1 MAVTVNINDKKWEIP
16 QRVTIEEWKDLQQW
30 EFENQAHWPWIVSTI
45 SSFDASEFSNAD
57 PDSMQLFIG
66 FLIAACNKRTLKVQ
80 PDFNELKFGQ
90 FVDLDCFLALGV
102 EKNITQILEILGV
115 DTPWADEALAVIDQY
130 VRWRTTIYKQYS
142 QLFGLNDQRADLPND
157 DDVMYNPKEVARGWY
172 MVIMELASNNILHMD
187 AVTEEPLQKTLTFLQ
202 IQKELKIKEANE
214 ARKITNK
221 KI

>member
-16 QRVTIEEWKDLQQW
+16 TRVTIEEWKDLQQW
-30 EFENQAHWPWIVSTI
+30 EFTNQGHWPWIVSAI
-45 SSFDASEFSNAD
+45 SSFDAKEFDGAD

-80 PDFNELKFGQ
+80 PDFNQLKFGQ

-102 EKNITQILEILGV
+102 EKNILQILEVLGV

-130 VRWRTTIYKQYS
+130 LKWRATIYKQYA
-142 QLFGLNDQRADLPND
+142 QLFGLDNKDGLPND
-157 DDVMYNPKEVARGWY
+157 DALYDPKEVARGWY
-172 MVIMELASNNILHMD
+172 MVIMELADNNILKMD
-187 AVTEEPLQKTLTFLQ
+187 EVTEEPLQKTLTFLQ
-202 IQKELKIKEANE
+202 IQKEIKIKEAME

-221 KI
+221 K

>member
-16 QRVTIEEWKDLQQW
+16 TRVTIEEWRDLQQW
-30 EFENQAHWPWIVSTI
+30 EFTNQAHWPWIVSTI
-45 SSFDASEFSNAD
+45 SSFDAKEFDNAD

-80 PDFNELKFGQ
+80 PDFNQLKFGQ

-102 EKNITQILEILGV
+102 EKNIAQILEILEV

-130 VRWRTTIYKQYS
+130 LKWRATIYKQYS
-142 QLFGLNDQRADLPND
+142 QLFGLNNKEGLPND
-157 DDVMYNPKEVARGWY
+157 DELYDPKEVARGWY
-172 MVIMELASNNILHMD
+172 MVIMELADNNILRMD
-187 AVTEEPLQKTLTFLQ
+187 EVTEEPLQKTLTFLQ
-202 IQKELKIKEANE
+202 IQKELKIKEAME

-221 KI
+221 KL

>member
-16 QRVTIEEWKDLQQW
+16 TRVTIEEWKDLQQW
-30 EFENQAHWPWIVSTI
+30 EFTNQGHWPWIVSAI
-45 SSFDASEFSNAD
+45 SSFDAKEFDGAD

-80 PDFNELKFGQ
+80 PDFNQLKFGQ

-102 EKNITQILEILGV
+102 EKNILQILEVLGV

-130 VRWRTTIYKQYS
+130 IKWRTTVYKQYS
-142 QLFGLNDQRADLPND
+142 DLFGLNSKDGLPD
-157 DDVMYNPKEVARGWY
+157 DGEMYDPKEVSRGWY
-172 MVIMELASNNILHMD
+172 LVICELTNWDVLKMDQVTDQPLHQIL
-187 AVTEEPLQKTLTFLQ
+187 TYLQ
-202 IQKELKIKEANE
+202 IKKEKDTKEAME

-221 KI
+221 KK

>member
-16 QRVTIEEWKDLQQW
+16 TRVTIEEWRDLQQW
-30 EFENQAHWPWIVSTI
+30 EFTNQAHWPWIVSTI
-45 SSFDASEFSNAD
+45 SSFDAREFDNAD

-80 PDFNELKFGQ
+80 PDFNQLKFGQ

-130 VRWRTTIYKQYS
+130 LKWRATIYKQYS
-142 QLFGLNDQRADLPND
+142 QLFGLNNKDGLPND
-157 DDVMYNPKEVARGWY
+157 DEFYDPKEVARGWY
-172 MVIMELASNNILHMD
+172 MVIMELADNNILRMD
-187 AVTEEPLQKTLTFLQ
+187 EVTEEPLQKTLTFLQ
-202 IQKELKIKEANE
+202 IQKEIKIKEAME

-221 KI
+221 KL

>member
-16 QRVTIEEWKDLQQW
+16 TRVTIEEWRDLQQW
-30 EFENQAHWPWIVSTI
+30 EFTNQAHWPWIVSTI
-45 SSFDASEFSNAD
+45 SSFDAKEFDNAD

-80 PDFNELKFGQ
+80 PDFNQLKFGQ

-102 EKNITQILEILGV
+102 EKNIAQILETLGV

-130 VRWRTTIYKQYS
+130 LKWRATIYKQYS
-142 QLFGLNDQRADLPND
+142 QLFGLNNKEGLPND
-157 DDVMYNPKEVARGWY
+157 DELYDPKEVARGWY
-172 MVIMELASNNILHMD
+172 MVIMELADNNILRMD
-187 AVTEEPLQKTLTFLQ
+187 EVTEEPLQKTLTFLQ
-202 IQKELKIKEANE
+202 IQKEIKIKEAME

-221 KI
+221 KL

>member
-16 QRVTIEEWKDLQQW
+16 TRVTIEEWKDLQQW
-30 EFENQAHWPWIVSTI
+30 EFTNQAHWPWIVSTI
-45 SSFDASEFSNAD
+45 SSFDAREFDNAD

-80 PDFNELKFGQ
+80 PDFNQLKFGQ

-102 EKNITQILEILGV
+102 EKNIAQILEILGV

-130 VRWRTTIYKQYS
+130 LKWRATIYKQYS
-142 QLFGLNDQRADLPND
+142 QLFGLNNKDGLPND
-157 DDVMYNPKEVARGWY
+157 DEFYDPKEVARGWY
-172 MVIMELASNNILHMD
+172 MVIMELADNNILRMD
-187 AVTEEPLQKTLTFLQ
+187 EVTEEPLQKTLTFLQ
-202 IQKELKIKEANE
+202 IQKELKIKEAQE

-221 KI
+221 KL

>member
-16 QRVTIEEWKDLQQW
+16 TRVTIEEWRDLQQW
-30 EFENQAHWPWIVSTI
+30 EFTNQAHWPWIVSTI
-45 SSFDASEFSNAD
+45 SSFDAREFDNAD

-80 PDFNELKFGQ
+80 PDFNQLKFGQ

-102 EKNITQILEILGV
+102 EKNIAQILETLGV

-130 VRWRTTIYKQYS
+130 LKWRATIYKQYS
-142 QLFGLNDQRADLPND
+142 QLFGLNNKEGLPND
-157 DDVMYNPKEVARGWY
+157 DEFYDPKEVARGWY
-172 MVIMELASNNILHMD
+172 MVIMELADNNILRMD
-187 AVTEEPLQKTLTFLQ
+187 EVTEEPLQKTLTFLQ
-202 IQKELKIKEANE
+202 IQKEIKIKEAME

-221 KI
+221 KL

>member
-16 QRVTIEEWKDLQQW
+16 TRVTIEEWKDLQQC
-30 EFENQAHWPWIVSTI
+30 EFTNQGHWPWIVSAI
-45 SSFDASEFSNAD
+45 SSFDAKEFDGAD

-80 PDFNELKFGQ
+80 PDFNQLKFGQ

-102 EKNITQILEILGV
+102 EKNILQILGVLGV

-130 VRWRTTIYKQYS
+130 LKWRATIYKQYA
-142 QLFGLNDQRADLPND
+142 QLFGLDNKDGLPND
-157 DDVMYNPKEVARGWY
+157 DDMYDPKEVARGWY
-172 MVIMELASNNILHMD
+172 MVIMELADNNILRMD
-187 AVTEEPLQKTLTFLQ
+187 EVIEEPLQKTLTFLQ
-202 IQKELKIKEANE
+202 IQKEIKIKEAME

-221 KI
+221 K

>member
-16 QRVTIEEWKDLQQW
+16 TRVTIEEWKDLQQW
-30 EFENQAHWPWIVSTI
+30 EFTNQAHWPWIVSTI
-45 SSFDASEFSNAD
+45 SSFDAKEFDNAD

-80 PDFNELKFGQ
+80 PDFNQLKFGQ

-102 EKNITQILEILGV
+102 EKNIAQILETLGV

-130 VRWRTTIYKQYS
+130 LKWRATIYKQYS
-142 QLFGLNDQRADLPND
+142 QLFGLNNKEGLPND
-157 DDVMYNPKEVARGWY
+157 DEMYDPKEVARGWY
-172 MVIMELASNNILHMD
+172 MVIMELADNNILRMD
-187 AVTEEPLQKTLTFLQ
+187 EVTEEPLQKTLTFLQ
-202 IQKELKIKEANE
+202 IQKEIKIKEQQE

-221 KI
+221 KL

>member
-16 QRVTIEEWKDLQQW
+16 TRVTIEEWKDLQQW
-30 EFENQAHWPWIVSTI
+30 EFTNQGHWPWIVSAI
-45 SSFDASEFSNAD
+45 SSFDAKEFDGAD

-80 PDFNELKFGQ
+80 PDFNQLKFGQ

-102 EKNITQILEILGV
+102 EKNILQILGVLGV

-130 VRWRTTIYKQYS
+130 LKWRATIYKQYA
-142 QLFGLNDQRADLPND
+142 QLFGLDNKDGLPND
-157 DDVMYNPKEVARGWY
+157 DEYYDPKETARGWY
-172 MVIMELASNNILHMD
+172 MVIMELADNNILKMD

-202 IQKELKIKEANE
+202 IQKEIKIKEAME

-221 KI
+221 K

>member
-1 MAVTVNINDKKWEIP
+1 MAVTVNINNKKWEIP
-16 QRVTIEEWKDLQQW
+16 TRVTIEEWRDLQQW
-30 EFENQAHWPWIVSTI
+30 EFTNQAHWPWIVSSI
-45 SSFDASEFSNAD
+45 SSYDASEFNGAD

-102 EKNITQILEILGV
+102 EKNINQILEVLGV

-130 VRWRTTIYKQYS
+130 LKWRSSVYKQYS
-142 QLFGLNDQRADLPND
+142 QLFGLNNKDGLPND
-157 DDVMYNPKEVARGWY
+157 DEEMYDPKEVARGWY
-172 MVIMELASNNILHMD
+172 MVIMDLADNNILRMD
-187 AVTEEPLQKTLTFLQ
+187 EVTEEPLQKTLTFLQ
-202 IQKELKIKEANE
+202 IQKELKIKEAME

-221 KI
+221 KL

>member
-16 QRVTIEEWKDLQQW
+16 TRVTIEEWKDLQQW
-30 EFENQAHWPWIVSTI
+30 EFTNQGHWPWIVSAI
-45 SSFDASEFSNAD
+45 SSFDAKEFDGAD

-80 PDFNELKFGQ
+80 PDFNQLKFGQ

-102 EKNITQILEILGV
+102 EKNILQILEVLGV

-130 VRWRTTIYKQYS
+130 LKWRATIYKQYA
-142 QLFGLNDQRADLPND
+142 QLFGLDNKDGLPND
-157 DDVMYNPKEVARGWY
+157 DDMYDPKEVARGWY
-172 MVIMELASNNILHMD
+172 MVIMELANHNILKMD
-187 AVTEEPLQKTLTFLQ
+187 EVTEEPLQKTLTFLQ
-202 IQKELKIKEANE
+202 IQKELKIKEAME

-221 KI
+221 KL

>member
-1 MAVTVNINDKKWEIP
+1 MAVTVNINNKKWEIP

-30 EFENQAHWPWIVSTI
+30 EFTNQAHWPWIVSTI
-45 SSFDASEFSNAD
+45 SSFDAKEFDNAD

-80 PDFNELKFGQ
+80 PDFNQLKFGQ

-102 EKNITQILEILGV
+102 EKNILQILEVLGV

-130 VRWRTTIYKQYS
+130 LKWRATIYKQYA
-142 QLFGLNDQRADLPND
+142 QLFGLDNKDGLPND
-157 DDVMYNPKEVARGWY
+157 DDMYDPKEVARGWY
-172 MVIMELASNNILHMD
+172 MVIMELADNNILKMD
-187 AVTEEPLQKTLTFLQ
+187 EVTEEPLQKTLTFLQ
-202 IQKELKIKEANE
+202 IQKEIKIKEAME

-221 KI
+221 K

>member
-16 QRVTIEEWKDLQQW
+16 TRVTIEEWRDLQQW
-30 EFENQAHWPWIVSTI
+30 EFTNQAHWPWIVSTI
-45 SSFDASEFSNAD
+45 SSFDVKEFDNAD

-102 EKNITQILEILGV
+102 EKNIAQILETLGV

-130 VRWRTTIYKQYS
+130 VKWRSTIYKQYS
-142 QLFGLNDQRADLPND
+142 QLFGLNNKEGLPND
-157 DDVMYNPKEVARGWY
+157 DEFYDPKEVARGWY
-172 MVIMELASNNILHMD
+172 MVIMELANNNILNMD
-187 AVTEEPLQKTLTFLQ
+187 VVTEEPLQKTLTFLQ
-202 IQKELKIKEANE
+202 IQKELKIKEAQE

-221 KI
+221 KL

>member
-16 QRVTIEEWKDLQQW
+16 TRVTIEEWRDLQQW
-30 EFENQAHWPWIVSTI
+30 EFTNQAHWPWIVSTI
-45 SSFDASEFSNAD
+45 SSFDAREFDNAD

-80 PDFNELKFGQ
+80 PDFNQLKFGQ

-102 EKNITQILEILGV
+102 EKNIAQILETLGV

-130 VRWRTTIYKQYS
+130 LKWRATIYKQYS
-142 QLFGLNDQRADLPND
+142 QLFGLNNKDGLPND
-157 DDVMYNPKEVARGWY
+157 DEYYDPKEVARGWY
-172 MVIMELASNNILHMD
+172 MVIMELANNNILKMD
-187 AVTEEPLQKTLTFLQ
+187 EVTEEPLQKTLTFLQ
-202 IQKELKIKEANE
+202 IQKELKIKEAQE

-221 KI
+221 KL

>member
-16 QRVTIEEWKDLQQW
+16 TRVTIEEWRDLQQW
-30 EFENQAHWPWIVSTI
+30 EFTNQAHWPWIVSTI
-45 SSFDASEFSNAD
+45 SSFDAREFDNAD

-80 PDFNELKFGQ
+80 PDFNQLKFGQ

-102 EKNITQILEILGV
+102 EKNIAQILETLGV

-130 VRWRTTIYKQYS
+130 LKWRATIYKQYS
-142 QLFGLNDQRADLPND
+142 QLFGLNNKDGLPND
-157 DDVMYNPKEVARGWY
+157 DEFYDPKEVARGWY
-172 MVIMELASNNILHMD
+172 MVIMELADNNILRMD
-187 AVTEEPLQKTLTFLQ
+187 EVTEEPLQKTLTFLQ
-202 IQKELKIKEANE
+202 IQKELKIKEAQE

-221 KI
+221 KL

>member
-16 QRVTIEEWKDLQQW
+16 TRVTIEEWKDLQQW
-30 EFENQAHWPWIVSTI
+30 EFTNQGHWPWIVSAI
-45 SSFDASEFSNAD
+45 SSFDVKEFDGAD

-80 PDFNELKFGQ
+80 PDFNQLKFGQ

-102 EKNITQILEILGV
+102 EKNIAQILETLGV

-130 VRWRTTIYKQYS
+130 LKWRATIYKQYS
-142 QLFGLNDQRADLPND
+142 QLFGLNNKEGLPND
-157 DDVMYNPKEVARGWY
+157 DEFYDPKEVARGWY
-172 MVIMELASNNILHMD
+172 MVIMELADNNILRMD
-187 AVTEEPLQKTLTFLQ
+187 EVTEEPLQKTLTFLQ
-202 IQKELKIKEANE
+202 IQKEIKIKEAME

-221 KI
+221 KL

>member
-16 QRVTIEEWKDLQQW
+16 TRVTIEEWKDLQQW
-30 EFENQAHWPWIVSTI
+30 EFTNQGHWPWIVSAI
-45 SSFDASEFSNAD
+45 SSFDAKEFDGAD

-80 PDFNELKFGQ
+80 PDFNQLKFGQ

-102 EKNITQILEILGV
+102 EKNILQILEVLGV

-130 VRWRTTIYKQYS
+130 LKWRATIYKQYA
-142 QLFGLNDQRADLPND
+142 QLFGLDNKDGLPND
-157 DDVMYNPKEVARGWY
+157 DDMYDPKEVARGWY
-172 MVIMELASNNILHMD
+172 MVIMELANHNILKMD
-187 AVTEEPLQKTLTFLQ
+187 EVTEEPLQKTLTFLQ
-202 IQKELKIKEANE
+202 IQKELKIKEAME

-221 KI
+221 KV

>member
-16 QRVTIEEWKDLQQW
+16 TRVTIEEWKDLQQW
-30 EFENQAHWPWIVSTI
+30 EFTNQGHWPWIVSAI
-45 SSFDASEFSNAD
+45 SSFDAKEFDGAD

-80 PDFNELKFGQ
+80 PDFNQLKFGQ

-102 EKNITQILEILGV
+102 EKNILQILGVLGV

-130 VRWRTTIYKQYS
+130 LKWRATIYKQYA
-142 QLFGLNDQRADLPND
+142 QLFGLDNKDGLPND
-157 DDVMYNPKEVARGWY
+157 DEYYDPKETARGWY
-172 MVIMELASNNILHMD
+172 MVIMELADNNILNMD

-202 IQKELKIKEANE
+202 IQKEIKIKEAME

-221 KI
+221 K

>member
-16 QRVTIEEWKDLQQW
+16 TRVTIEEWRDLQQW
-30 EFENQAHWPWIVSTI
+30 EFTNQAHWPWIVSTI
-45 SSFDASEFSNAD
+45 SSFDAKEFDNAD

-80 PDFNELKFGQ
+80 PDFNQLKFGQ

-102 EKNITQILEILGV
+102 EKNIAQILEILEV

-130 VRWRTTIYKQYS
+130 LKWRATIYKQYS
-142 QLFGLNDQRADLPND
+142 QLFGLNNKEGLPND
-157 DDVMYNPKEVARGWY
+157 DELYDPKEVARGWY
-172 MVIMELASNNILHMD
+172 MVIMELADNNILRMD
-187 AVTEEPLQKTLTFLQ
+187 EVTEEPLQKTLTFLQ
-202 IQKELKIKEANE
+202 IQKEIKIKEAME

-221 KI
+221 KL

>member
-16 QRVTIEEWKDLQQW
+16 TRVTIEEWRDLQQW
-30 EFENQAHWPWIVSTI
+30 EFTNQAHWPWIVSTI
-45 SSFDASEFSNAD
+45 SSFDAREFDNAD

-80 PDFNELKFGQ
+80 PDFNQLKFGQ

-102 EKNITQILEILGV
+102 EKNIAQILEILEV

-130 VRWRTTIYKQYS
+130 LKWRATIYKQYS
-142 QLFGLNDQRADLPND
+142 QLFGLNNKDGLPND
-157 DDVMYNPKEVARGWY
+157 DEFYDPKEVARGWY
-172 MVIMELASNNILHMD
+172 MVIMELADNNILRMD
-187 AVTEEPLQKTLTFLQ
+187 EVTEEPLQKTLTFLQ
-202 IQKELKIKEANE
+202 IQKEIKIKEAME

-221 KI
+221 KL

>member
-16 QRVTIEEWKDLQQW
+16 TRVTIEEWRDLQQW
-30 EFENQAHWPWIVSTI
+30 EFTNQAHWPWIVSTI
-45 SSFDASEFSNAD
+45 SSFDAREFDNAD

-80 PDFNELKFGQ
+80 PDFNQLKFGQ

-102 EKNITQILEILGV
+102 EKNIAQILEILEV

-130 VRWRTTIYKQYS
+130 LKWRATIYKQYS
-142 QLFGLNDQRADLPND
+142 QLFGLNNKDGLPND
-157 DDVMYNPKEVARGWY
+157 DELYDPKEVARGWY
-172 MVIMELASNNILHMD
+172 MVIMELANNNILRMD
-187 AVTEEPLQKTLTFLQ
+187 EVTEEPLQKTLTFLQ
-202 IQKELKIKEANE
+202 IQKELKIKEAQE

-221 KI
+221 KL

>member
-16 QRVTIEEWKDLQQW
+16 TRVTIEEWKDLQQW
-30 EFENQAHWPWIVSTI
+30 EFTNQGHWPWIVSAI
-45 SSFDASEFSNAD
+45 SSFDAKEFDGAD

-80 PDFNELKFGQ
+80 PDFNQLKFGQ

-102 EKNITQILEILGV
+102 EKNILQILEVLGV

-130 VRWRTTIYKQYS
+130 LKWRATIYKQYA
-142 QLFGLNDQRADLPND
+142 QLFGLDNKDGLPND
-157 DDVMYNPKEVARGWY
+157 DEYYDPKEVARGWY
-172 MVIMELASNNILHMD
+172 MVIMELANNNILKMD
-187 AVTEEPLQKTLTFLQ
+187 EVTEEPLQKTLTFLQ
-202 IQKELKIKEANE
+202 IQKEIKIKEAIE

-221 KI
+221 KV

>member
-16 QRVTIEEWKDLQQW
+16 TRVTIEEWRDLQQC
-30 EFENQAHWPWIVSTI
+30 EFTNQAHWPWIVSTI
-45 SSFDASEFSNAD
+45 SSFDAREFDNAD

-80 PDFNELKFGQ
+80 PDFNQLKFGQ

-102 EKNITQILEILGV
+102 EKNIAQILEILEV

-130 VRWRTTIYKQYS
+130 LKWRATIYKQYS
-142 QLFGLNDQRADLPND
+142 QLFGLNNKEGLPND
-157 DDVMYNPKEVARGWY
+157 DEFYDPKEVARGWY
-172 MVIMELASNNILHMD
+172 MVIMELADNNILRMD
-187 AVTEEPLQKTLTFLQ
+187 EVTEEPLQKTLTFLQ
-202 IQKELKIKEANE
+202 IQKELKIKEAQE

-221 KI
+221 KL

>member
-16 QRVTIEEWKDLQQW
+16 TRVTIEEWRDLQQW
-30 EFENQAHWPWIVSTI
+30 EFTNQAHWPWIVSTI
-45 SSFDASEFSNAD
+45 SSFDAREFDNAD

-80 PDFNELKFGQ
+80 PDFNQLKFGQ

-102 EKNITQILEILGV
+102 EKNIAQILETLGV

-130 VRWRTTIYKQYS
+130 LKWRATIYKQYS
-142 QLFGLNDQRADLPND
+142 QLFGLNNKDGLPND
-157 DDVMYNPKEVARGWY
+157 DEFYDPKEVARGWY
-172 MVIMELASNNILHMD
+172 MVIMELANNNILKMD
-187 AVTEEPLQKTLTFLQ
+187 EVTEEPLQKTLTFLQ
-202 IQKELKIKEANE
+202 IQKELKIKEAQE

-221 KI
+221 KL

>member
-16 QRVTIEEWKDLQQW
+16 TRVTIEEWRDLQQW
-30 EFENQAHWPWIVSTI
+30 EFTNQAHWPWIVSTI
-45 SSFDASEFSNAD
+45 SSFDAREFDNAD

-80 PDFNELKFGQ
+80 PDFNQLKFGQ

-102 EKNITQILEILGV
+102 EKNIAQILETLGV

-130 VRWRTTIYKQYS
+130 LKWRATIYKQYS
-142 QLFGLNDQRADLPND
+142 QLFGLNNKEGLPND
-157 DDVMYNPKEVARGWY
+157 DEFYDPKEVARGWY
-172 MVIMELASNNILHMD
+172 MVIMELADNNILRMD
-187 AVTEEPLQKTLTFLQ
+187 EVTEEPLQKTLTFLQ
-202 IQKELKIKEANE
+202 IQKELKIKEAQE

-221 KI
+221 KL

>member
-16 QRVTIEEWKDLQQW
+16 TRVTIEEWKDLQQW
-30 EFENQAHWPWIVSTI
+30 EFTNQAHWPWIVSTI
-45 SSFDASEFSNAD
+45 SSFDAKEFDNAD

-80 PDFNELKFGQ
+80 PDFNQLKFGQ

-102 EKNITQILEILGV
+102 EKNIAQILETLGV

-130 VRWRTTIYKQYS
+130 LKWRATIYKQYS
-142 QLFGLNDQRADLPND
+142 QLFGLNNKDGLPND
-157 DDVMYNPKEVARGWY
+157 DEFYDPKEVARGWY
-172 MVIMELASNNILHMD
+172 MVIMELADNNILRMD
-187 AVTEEPLQKTLTFLQ
+187 EVTEEPLQKTLTFLQ
-202 IQKELKIKEANE
+202 IQKELKIKEQQE

-221 KI
+221 KL

>member
-16 QRVTIEEWKDLQQW
+16 TRVTIEEWRDLQQW
-30 EFENQAHWPWIVSTI
+30 EFTNQAHWPWIVSTI
-45 SSFDASEFSNAD
+45 SSFDAREFDNAD

-80 PDFNELKFGQ
+80 PDFNQLKFGQ

-102 EKNITQILEILGV
+102 EKNIAQILEILGV

-130 VRWRTTIYKQYS
+130 LKWRATIYKQYS
-142 QLFGLNDQRADLPND
+142 QLFGLNNKDGLPND
-157 DDVMYNPKEVARGWY
+157 DEFYDPKEVARGWY
-172 MVIMELASNNILHMD
+172 MVIMELADNNILRMD
-187 AVTEEPLQKTLTFLQ
+187 EVTEEPLQKTLTFLQ
-202 IQKELKIKEANE
+202 IQKEIKIKEAME

-221 KI
+221 KL

>member
-16 QRVTIEEWKDLQQW
+16 TRVTIEEWRDLQQW
-30 EFENQAHWPWIVSTI
+30 EFTNQAHWPWIVSTI
-45 SSFDASEFSNAD
+45 SSFDAREFDNAD

-80 PDFNELKFGQ
+80 PDFNQLKFGQ

-102 EKNITQILEILGV
+102 EKNIAQILEILEV

-130 VRWRTTIYKQYS
+130 LKWRATIYKQYS
-142 QLFGLNDQRADLPND
+142 QLFGLNNKDGLPND
-157 DDVMYNPKEVARGWY
+157 DELYDPKEVARGWY
-172 MVIMELASNNILHMD
+172 MVIMELADNNILRMD
-187 AVTEEPLQKTLTFLQ
+187 EVTEEPLQKTLTFLQ
-202 IQKELKIKEANE
+202 IQKELKIKEAQE

-221 KI
+221 KL

>member
-16 QRVTIEEWKDLQQW
+16 TRVTIEEWKDLQQW
-30 EFENQAHWPWIVSTI
+30 EFTNQAHWPWIVSTI
-45 SSFDASEFSNAD
+45 SSFNAKEFDNAD

-80 PDFNELKFGQ
+80 PDFNQLKFGQ

-102 EKNITQILEILGV
+102 EKNIAQILEILEV

-130 VRWRTTIYKQYS
+130 LKWRATIYKQYS
-142 QLFGLNDQRADLPND
+142 QLFGLNNKEGLPND
-157 DDVMYNPKEVARGWY
+157 DEFYDPKEVARGWY
-172 MVIMELASNNILHMD
+172 MVIMELADNNILRMD
-187 AVTEEPLQKTLTFLQ
+187 EVTEEPLQKTLTFLQ
-202 IQKELKIKEANE
+202 IQKEIKIKEAME

-221 KI
+221 KL